1 MNLQIK
7 FFSVDFWKVGL
18 RSSAYTQDLG
28 SNLSP
33 VSYSVNK
40 LWEVFFF
47 FTNMSLKTW

>member
-47 FTNMSLKTW
+47 TNLSLKTW